1 MENSFMSPSHT
12 RVPARRAIDRFVEAW
27 DAVVVESPDR
37 QNAAVLVLLT
47 AEGATVA
54 THSLLY
60 SLRARL
66 VADNTELAPHALI
79 EPGRAYHEGPLTML
93 YEDIT
98 EDLARTMPAGTGRL
112 TFPSYWLLRDIVA
125 GEEPAESGLGRAR
138 AVRRAVYAEHLRR
151 TGRGRL
157 REQLREQ
164 ASGWAQPVKFLVELW
179 MDWLA
184 EPWYGYRIGH
194 RMLRARNRNWYATW
208 ARQLRGTPV
217 RDFFASV
224 QDLAPGGR
232 DADSEVVEQVLLRA
246 LLSDLDNAL
255 RHRVLS
261 PWRRRRVTRFVLFV
275 EDAGPVDRRP
285 PDAPPGGPEGAH
297 LRRFLAEYL
306 VAAEELR
313 SRSTLVV
320 GCVQREFVAELEVA
334 AQADFEAAAGEL
346 RSRMRSRSGPVALA
360 VPVRPEAEV
369 TEWSAGDHRKIT
381 PRFFRWGP
389 VAGLTLR
396 CVTVAAVGAALIGGG
411 YFTGA
416 LPFTGRC
423 PSGQFGNP
431 YGAGCLGLSDG
442 TGPQRFE
449 GMPEEFDRLFGK
461 IAENNG
467 AVEKNSKGRDAAVVR
482 TVVYF
487 SPMTAGSATDPE
499 LGGSLPELR
508 GVALA
513 QHDINI
519 NEAKN
524 SNKVVQLKVLLAN
537 TGPGFKGAERVA
549 EEIVARA
556 EKEDIVGVIGFGQS
570 QPGTYD
576 AMKVFDEASIPM
588 IGTSATADDMQDQS
602 NQYYQ
607 LAPTNDREARI
618 MNAFLQKES
627 IILSENGKMSRAKNA
642 IVMSDPKDKYS
653 SNLAKDFTT
662 AFGKSNI
669 TSIEYTPSHEGKS
682 LTDQANQ
689 VCKKLT
695 DDPETAVVWA
705 SRARELKAFLDEYRD
720 TNCDGRVTVLGGD
733 DVTNSLLGDNKSI
746 IANNIGL
753 SLYHVTLALPK
764 LTHTNKAS
772 EFVNKYNAYY
782 STETDNDEM
791 LQDSHSALGWDAMAA
806 LSHAIGKSYS
816 DSGDKNFGK
825 STVAKSLDGDFRG
838 AEVQGV
844 TGIIDFSGESRV
856 PTNKPMYV
864 LHDTEPNSP
873 GTDGKSKYAPVE
885 VLKCGYF
892 GTGTQNLS
900 WWGPGFKYRCPVDSD

>member
-1 MENSFMSPSHT
+1 MSPSHT

-37 QNAAVLVLLT
+37 QNAAALVLLT
-47 AEGATVA
+47 GEGATVA
-54 THSLLY
+54 THSLLH

-79 EPGRAYHEGPLTML
+79 EPGRAYHAGPVTML

-112 TFPSYWLLRDIVA
+112 TFPSYRLLRDIVA

-184 EPWYGYRIGH
+184 EPWYGYRIGR

-275 EDAGPVDRRP
+275 EDAGPADRRP
-285 PDAPPGGPEGAH
+285 PDAPPGDPEGAY

-320 GCVQREFVAELEVA
+320 GCVQREFAAELEVA

-346 RSRMRSRSGPVALA
+346 QSRMRSRSGPVALA

-369 TEWSAGDHRKIT
+369 AEWSARDHRKIM

-396 CVTVAAVGAALIGGG
+396 CLTVAAVGAALIGGG
-411 YFTGA
+411 YFTGV
-416 LPFTGRC
+416 LPFTGMC

-449 GMPEEFDRLFGK
+449 GMPKEFDRLFGK
-461 IAENNG
+461 IAENNR
-467 AVEKNSKGRDAAVVR
+467 AADNNSKGRDAAVVR

-487 SPMTAGSATDPE
+487 GPMTAGFATDPE

-524 SNKVVQLKVLLAN
+524 NNKVVQLKVLLAN

-549 EEIVARA
+549 EEVVKRA
-556 EKEDIVGVIGFGQS
+556 KKDEGIVGVIGFGQS

-618 MNAFLQKES
+618 MTAFLRYQP
-627 IILSENGKMSRAKNA
+627 IIQSSNGTMSPAKNA
-642 IVMSDPKDKYS
+642 IVMSDPEDNYS
-653 SNLAKDFTT
+653 SNLAEDFTR
-662 AFGKSNI
+662 AFGKSRI
-669 TSIEYTPSHEGKS
+669 ASIKYTPSRDGKS

-689 VCKKLT
+689 VCEKLT
-695 DDPETAVVWA
+695 ADPNTAVVWA
-705 SRARELKAFLDEYRD
+705 SRARELKAFLDKYRD
-720 TNCDGRVTVLGGD
+720 TTCDGKVTVLGGD

-764 LTHTNKAS
+764 LTHTNKAR

-782 STETDNDEM
+782 RHEADNDEM

-825 STVAKSLDGDFRG
+825 STVSKSLNGDFQG

-844 TGIIDFSGESRV
+844 TGIIDFSGDSRV

-864 LHDTEPNSP
+864 LHDTGSLLH
-873 GTDGKSKYAPVE
+873 GTDGKSKNAPVE
-885 VLKCGYF
+885 VLKCGLF
-892 GTGTQNLS
+892 GAGSQGLS
-900 WWGPGFKYRCPVDSD
+900 RWGPELKYRCPVDPG